1 MTLLKIEEYAYYF
14 THTLQL
20 KKVKVNYSKVI
31 ETSTLSLEYQLLFFG
46 HRNDLEVIGKVKKI

>member
-46 HRNDLEVIGKVKKI
+46 HRNDLEVI